1 MVSKCANP
9 ACDTRFRYLHEGRL
23 FNVFEAIPGAESRPA
38 HASRMELYW
47 LCNECAKR
55 VRIMLQDGRIV
66 TRPLNEVERTSPPPE
81 FPFEEADAL
90 IEYS

>member
-9 ACDTRFRYLHEGRL
+9 ACHAPFRYLHEGRL
-23 FNVFEAIPGAESRPA
+23 FNVFEAIPGADHRAA

-47 LCNECAKR
+47 LCNQCVKT
-55 VRIMLQDGRIV
+55 VRIVLREGRVI
-66 TRPLNEVERTSPPPE
+66 TRPLNEAERLAPPE

-90 IEYS
+90 VEFS